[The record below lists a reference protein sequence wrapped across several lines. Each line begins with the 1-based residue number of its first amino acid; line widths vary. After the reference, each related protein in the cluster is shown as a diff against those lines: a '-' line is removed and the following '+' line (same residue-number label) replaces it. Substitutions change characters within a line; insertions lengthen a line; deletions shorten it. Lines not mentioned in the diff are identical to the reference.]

1 MMQATDAIPHSNI
14 WQ

>member
-1 MMQATDAIPHSNI
+1 MQAIDAIPHSNM